1 MLSMTSLLISRN
13 DHPCEHLYSWNQ
25 KLRLDVRDRRIQRS
39 LAQFRYSNRGCGR
52 AYLCLVGLCVSWAW
66 MKTCISSQPA
76 FFIHIGE
83 RLTIC
88 LRFKSPPF
96 IPVVRDWMWS
106 GKLYRHLQRK
116 LAKRAR
122 HENRL
127 RTEGCGS
134 FDFLSRSR
142 QPCTAARFQQ
152 VPDTWQAFSLPGM
165 SFVVIYWHIPPTVVA
180 ECHWTKRIYRY

>member
-66 MKTCISSQPA
+66 LKTCISSQPA

-122 HENRL
+122 HEDRL
-127 RTEGCGS
+127 RTEGRGS
-134 FDFLSRSR
+134 FDFLSKK
-142 QPCTAARFQQ
+142 QATMHCCQ
-152 VPDTWQAFSLPGM
+152 VPAGAWHLASIFTARY
-165 SFVVIYWHIPPTVVA
+165 VICCHILTYTANCGSWVPLN
-180 ECHWTKRIYRY
+180 KKDL